1 MSFEMPQVSD
11 ELVHAINYANRRG
24 VICVASTGN
33 DGQQMFVYPA
43 GLSGVIGVASV
54 SQDNFPSSF
63 TNYGKDLV
71 TVATVGEG
79 LVTTYFG
86 SHYAAVWGTSFSSA
100 LVSGAAA
107 DLLSASDKNS
117 RHQLMFNDVQRALS
131 NSNVACSPD
140 GSLGAGCLDFFQA
153 THYIHDIRVPANHHY

>member
-54 SQDNFPSSF
+54 SQDNLPSSF

-79 LVTTYFG
+79 LVTIYFG
-86 SHYAAVWGTSFSSA
+86 SHYAAVWGTSFISA
-100 LVSGAAA
+100 LFSGAVA
-107 DLLSASDKNS
+107 DLLCASDTNS
-117 RHQLMFNDVQRALS
+117 RYQYMLKQGQRALS
-131 NSNVACSPD
+131 LSNE
-140 GSLGAGCLDFFQA
+140 
-153 THYIHDIRVPANHHY
+153 